1 MDNFLPFSKVDRNTY
16 CRIIK
21 SELKKRK
28 ITQRVFA
35 EKYLHITYE
44 TFKNYIS
51 PKKASSWPT
60 IDVWFDMCSALNC
73 DSDYLLDIQPH
84 PRKETTD
91 ICSATGLSP
100 TAIEALRIRRC
111 GLDSGF
117 ECPDTLELKTLN
129 LILEHGIGMDDN
141 DDKDKTIYMKETLLS
156 YIGYILFSRFVDAH
170 TKDAVAK
177 KIHSPDNK
185 YHVSY
190 PEKDKITFYDEV
202 SGTYTEFRIED
213 LNLSQMENIRKSIY
227 LLKDEL
233 DKQNRPTK

>member
-1 MDNFLPFSKVDRNTY
+1 MGMNTPLSKVDRNIY
-16 CRIIK
+16 CEI
-21 SELKKRK
+21 LKKEIKKKCSSRK
-28 ITQRVFA
+28 KFA
-35 EKYLHITYE
+35 TEYLGISYE
-44 TFKNYIS
+44 ALKDYVNPYLQ
-51 PKKASSWPT
+51 KWPPLP
-60 IDVWFDMCSALNC
+60 VWVDLCNIFDC
-73 DSDYLLDIQPH
+73 DPEYLLGLQAL
-84 PRKETTD
+84 PRRETVD
-91 ICSATGLSP
+91 ICSVTGLSP

-117 ECPDTLELKTLN
+117 ESPDTLELKTLN
-129 LILEHGIGMDDN
+129 FILEHGIGMDDN

-156 YIGYILFSRFVDAH
+156 YIGYILFSRFVDAR
-170 TKDAVAK
+170 TNDAVAK
-177 KIHSPDNK
+177 KIHSSDNK

-227 LLKDEL
+227 LLKDEI